1 MRLIDADALIEI
13 LRNKRLELVKHP
25 TFVRSDME
33 EGIDRGI
40 SCAFLAINDAPTVR
54 PDGPRVMTLEEA
66 RNVEVVWAEDRSTRE
81 IYPCI
86 VKNNMND
93 SKLYKYG
100 VQWRCWTSRPTDE
113 QRKAVKWDAAD

>member
-1 MRLIDADALIEI
+1 MINKNKVLIGLEQHINGSMWDRCGDCPYYSPDDSGIHCRDVLLEDLHELIGD
-13 LRNKRLELVKHP
+13 LE
-25 TFVRSDME
+25 
-33 EGIDRGI
+33 
-40 SCAFLAINDAPTVR
+40 
-54 PDGPRVMTLEEA
+54 PRVMTLEET
-66 RNVEVVWAEDRSTRE
+66 RNCEVVWAEDRSTRE

-113 QRKAVKWDAAD
+113 QREATPWMT

>member
-1 MRLIDADALIEI
+1 MARLVDADALYNGAMKDEYF
-13 LRNKRLELVKHP
+13 RFKEKDKSGREA
-25 TFVRSDME
+25 FAY
-33 EGIDRGI
+33 
-40 SCAFLAINDAPTVR
+40 SCAMQRLVEAPTIQ
-54 PDGPRVMTLEEA
+54 PDAPRVMTLEEA

-100 VQWRCWTSRPTDE
+100 VQWRCWTARPTEE
-113 QRKAVKWDAAD
+113 QKEAVKWDD